1 MMQNQPVLE
10 LRGILKD
17 YPGVRALDHVSMN
30 FRKGE
35 IHGLVGENGAGK
47 TTLIKILAGVVKADR
62 GKIFIHGKQKKICS
76 ARDARHLGLSCIHQ
90 ELNLISYFNCAENIF
105 LGYPYPKTAWG
116 TISWKKLKK
125 KTLSILKRLDANIPI
140 NVPVKQL
147 APGEQAMVAIARA
160 FAESASIYCMD
171 EPTTSLTEHE
181 KNNLFSVIR
190 NLKSMGATIVYV
202 SHDLDDVMS
211 LTDRVTIM
219 RDSKVVGTWDTKA
232 ITKDNIISKMIG
244 RDITSAFPPKRANTK
259 DVVLSVSGLSSENV
273 SDISFD
279 LHGGEIFGIAGLLG
293 AGRTEVLRMIYG
305 VDKITKGML
314 TLHGR
319 EFRPTCPKD
328 SIRRGIVLV
337 PEERRS
343 QGLLLHRSI
352 YENISIVYLDEL
364 SNGPFLNRNAE
375 RNESEGIGLSVKLKT
390 TDYNY
395 HVNTLSGGNQQK
407 VVFAKYL
414 LRQPVVLMLDEP
426 TKGVDV
432 GARFEIYSV
441 IQEMAG
447 RGTAVLLVSSD
458 FTEMLGLAD
467 RILVLYEGK
476 QTLIVENTLLDQETL
491 LRYCYGK
498 VKK

>member
-1 MMQNQPVLE
+1 MQNQPVLE

-47 TTLIKILAGVVKADR
+47 STLIKILAGVVKADQ
-62 GKIFIHGKQKKICS
+62 GQIFIHGKQKKISS
-76 ARDARHLGLSCIHQ
+76 ARDACHLGLSCIHQ
-90 ELNLISYFNCAENIF
+90 ELNLVSYFNCAENIF
-105 LGYPYPKTAWG
+105 LGHPYPKTAWG
-116 TISWKKLKK
+116 TISWKKLKQ
-125 KTLSILKRLDANIPI
+125 KTLSILERLDANIPI
-140 NVPVKQL
+140 DVPVKQL

-171 EPTTSLTEHE
+171 EPTTSLTEYE
-181 KNNLFSVIR
+181 KTNLFSVIR
-190 NLKSMGATIVYV
+190 NLKSMGATIIYV

-219 RDSKVVGTWDTKA
+219 RDSKVVGTWDTEA
-232 ITKDNIISKMIG
+232 ITKDHIINKMIG
-244 RDITSAFPPKRANTK
+244 CDITSAFPPKKTNPK
-259 DVVLSVSGLSSENV
+259 DVVLAVSGLSSEKV
-273 SDISFD
+273 TDISFD
-279 LHGGEIFGIAGLLG
+279 LHGGEILGIAGLLG
-293 AGRTEVLRMIYG
+293 SGRTEVLRMIYG
-305 VDKITKGML
+305 MDKITKGTL

-319 EFRPTCPKD
+319 EFRPMCPKD

-343 QGLLLHRSI
+343 QGLLLNRSV
-352 YENISIVYLDEL
+352 YENISIVYLAEL

-390 TDYNY
+390 TDYNH

-432 GARFEIYSV
+432 GARFEIYAV
-441 IQEMAG
+441 IQEMAA

-476 QTLIVENTLLDQETL
+476 QTLIGENNHFDQETL
-491 LRYCYGK
+491 LKYCYGK
-498 VKK
+498 VEK